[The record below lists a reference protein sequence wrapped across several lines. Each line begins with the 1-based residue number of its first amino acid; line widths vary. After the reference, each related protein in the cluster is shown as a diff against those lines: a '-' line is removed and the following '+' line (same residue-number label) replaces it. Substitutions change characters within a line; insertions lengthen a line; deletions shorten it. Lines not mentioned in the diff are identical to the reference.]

1 MPDSQAGSLFRLLK
15 TDAREG
21 LSLGMTPTQFVW
33 IPLKPIAAI
42 GHPPAENPQR
52 NRCSERPPK
61 RQSKISYQ
69 AQYGERGPEDLSFHL
84 FILA

>member
-1 MPDSQAGSLFRLLK
+1 MKLVTQPVQELQVRQFYKAGPVFGK
-15 TDAREG
+15 P
-21 LSLGMTPTQFVW
+21 PTGFVW

-42 GHPPAENPQR
+42 SHPPAQNPQW

-61 RQSKISYQ
+61 WQSKISHQ
-69 AQYGERGPEDLSFHL
+69 AQYSERGPEDLSFHL